1 MSILRVSLGSCLLA
15 GIATLTGVAHA
26 QPNPTGRDPSVVRAA
41 QPEAINSIEGYVVA
55 LDADDL
61 VIDLARDRGARV
73 GDRVELWRPLSL
85 RHPVTGKIVRDR
97 FQIGVLELTQVRGA
111 LSFATPDGEP
121 TRDPQP
127 GDIVVL
133 RRVIAPSADLSE
145 GVGDVDSD
153 PSATTRRSSAR
164 LAVDPA
170 THELTLLFEE
180 LKGASLVARIS
191 AYEDYADRYPNSPYA
206 RTLGEEAAALEQL
219 IRFREKSGR
228 DEMPHSRSFDAPAEV
243 LSGAEVDVAVEL
255 GGPASGAVFHSR
267 KPGELT
273 YESVPMEAAGE
284 GYFRVRLAAEHIEI
298 PRLEYFIEAVPP
310 SGEALSV
317 IGSSDSPLTLAV
329 IQKPSPEAPVRKD
342 MTFSIWTD
350 YADYNRLRG
359 NDYVWQTEGYFGIR
373 YSEVGLRAL
382 RTGFGVY
389 RGRGGSIEELDA
401 DNSLSAR
408 SIGLTY
414 GYLESELGLSTF
426 VGLVG
431 RAVVGLEDDGLAG
444 GAQALIRLGND
455 RKTNLLF
462 GGEFLGGIGLKG
474 ITQLDLAPASR
485 TPVSLRVEVTN
496 QPAGVSVADTLP
508 DDPTEEDIKTA
519 RGTSE
524 VGVRAIAQFGY
535 RVVDGLV
542 VSARGS
548 YQGRTIK
555 HAGPGAGA
563 AVSYTW

>member
-1 MSILRVSLGSCLLA
+1 LA

-284 GYFRVRLAAEHIEI
+284 GYFRVRLAAERIEI